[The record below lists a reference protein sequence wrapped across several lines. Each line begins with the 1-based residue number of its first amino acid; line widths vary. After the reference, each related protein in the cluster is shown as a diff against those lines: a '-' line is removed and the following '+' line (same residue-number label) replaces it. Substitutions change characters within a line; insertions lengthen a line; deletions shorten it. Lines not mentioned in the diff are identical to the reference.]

1 VTADQ
6 PELESNERVRVVVVD
21 DSAEARA
28 AIEAAVARTDELEL
42 VASVASGEEAL
53 AVVPRVDPE
62 LVLLD
67 FRMTGLDG
75 LETCRLLR
83 ADGSRAVVVLVSAVG
98 RHELPDHVDSCG
110 VTAVLPK
117 SEVSPRRLSTLW
129 GNLQPDPLSRAG
141 TTGPDAARVR
151 RPQG

>member
-98 RHELPDHVDSCG
+98 RHELPDYVDSCG

-129 GNLQPDPLSRAG
+129 GNLQPGPLSRAG